1 MKAETLNRRRRGQL
15 RFLRSHPELWGA
27 PLKTVVSEMKSARL
41 IAAGTWWEDCTGIL
55 RLIERARALAFRGSV
70 ADAVP
75 CSVGVLRDSYTAK
88 GCKRNGGVSC

>member
-15 RFLRSHPELWGA
+15 RFLRAHPELWDA

-41 IAAGTWWEDCTGIL
+41 IAPGTWWEDCTGIL

-70 ADAVP
+70 AVSNNSD
-75 CSVGVLRDSYTAK
+75 TAK
-88 GCKRNGGVSC
+88 RCKGVVGVSC